1 MMIMM
6 IDDVALE
13 LSLWNGCLGVVALE
27 MLLWNDPQG
36 VVAQEIVA

>member
-13 LSLWNGCLGVVALE
+13 LSLWNCCLGIVALE

-36 VVAQEIVA
+36 VAAQEIVA